1 MLRSINK
8 SASKHI
14 IRGGYYMNYN
24 EFKELVEKRYSVR
37 KFEDKKVEK
46 EKILEVL
53 DAARFAPSA
62 HNNQPWHFVVIT
74 EKEMLEKMQTVYE
87 TQWFKGAPAVIVAL
101 ADHKKSWVRDDGK
114 DHSDIDLGIT
124 VDHLTLAATANG
136 LGTCWVCAF
145 NAKKCTEVLELPE
158 NIEPVAL
165 IPIGYP
171 KYPTA
176 KNKIREDLETMVS
189 WEEYKK

>member
-1 MLRSINK
+1 
-8 SASKHI
+8 
-14 IRGGYYMNYN
+14 MNYN
-24 EFKELVEKRYSVR
+24 QFKELVEKRYSVR
-37 KFEDKKVEK
+37 KFEDRKVEK

-145 NAKKCTEVLELPE
+145 NAKKCIEVLELPE